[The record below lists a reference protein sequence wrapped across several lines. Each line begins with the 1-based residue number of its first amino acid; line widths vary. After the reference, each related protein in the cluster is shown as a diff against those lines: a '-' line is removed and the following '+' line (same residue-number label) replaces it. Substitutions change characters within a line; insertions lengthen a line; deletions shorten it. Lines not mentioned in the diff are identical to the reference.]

1 MKRILLTIVCLAVAI
16 VANGQDRMVLKNA
29 EELSVK
35 VVNISPD
42 TVTYK
47 NWNNLEGP
55 TYTIY
60 KSDVLFIVYQNGTKE
75 SFAEIKS
82 VNETNQTKK
91 PLVKFQG
98 YGNLGLIFNPS
109 VLGAGPTV
117 DAGVGILVS
126 DYFYAGFEMG
136 FHNLIYDAQITVN
149 SIKYYL
155 TVDGCYIPMSLNL
168 KGYVT
173 KSKIRPYVNLSLGG
187 FVGVVAFEDETG
199 FYCKA
204 GAGIELKRWTLELGY
219 SGLHQYNMEVNNL
232 YFNVGFRF
240 GGKKYW

>member
-1 MKRILLTIVCLAVAI
+1 MKKFVLTLIGIVSLCTVSA
-16 VANGQDRMVLKNA
+16 QDRIVFKDSN
-29 EELSVK
+29 EINVK
-35 VVNISPD
+35 VTNVSPD

-136 FHNLIYDAQITVN
+136 FHDLICDAQNTVN

-155 TVDGCYIPMSLNL
+155 TVNGCYIPMSLNL
-168 KGYVT
+168 KGYMT

>member
-91 PLVKFQG
+91 AIG
-98 YGNLGLIFNPS
+98 
-109 VLGAGPTV
+109 
-117 DAGVGILVS
+117 
-126 DYFYAGFEMG
+126 
-136 FHNLIYDAQITVN
+136 
-149 SIKYYL
+149 
-155 TVDGCYIPMSLNL
+155 
-168 KGYVT
+168 
-173 KSKIRPYVNLSLGG
+173 
-187 FVGVVAFEDETG
+187 
-199 FYCKA
+199 
-204 GAGIELKRWTLELGY
+204 
-219 SGLHQYNMEVNNL
+219 
-232 YFNVGFRF
+232 
-240 GGKKYW
+240 